1 SVEGQVFHRGS
12 VAELAPPVRPAVEAH
27 LSALVRQELIRPD
40 STVFA
45 GDEAFRFR
53 HILIRDAAYEAL
65 PKATRARLHER
76 FADWLER
83 RAPDLVELDEI
94 VGYHLEQAARYRLEL
109 GDHDAELAAR
119 AAERLLVAGER
130 ALQRRDVR
138 ASANLLAR
146 GLALEPPERRSVE
159 REWKL
164 VLSLMNADELHQA

>member
-53 HILIRDAAYEAL
+53 HILIRDAAYESL
-65 PKATRARLHER
+65 PKATRARLHEQ
-76 FADWLER
+76 FANWLER

-94 VGYHLEQAARYRLEL
+94 VGYHL
-109 GDHDAELAAR
+109 
-119 AAERLLVAGER
+119 
-130 ALQRRDVR
+130 
-138 ASANLLAR
+138 
-146 GLALEPPERRSVE
+146 
-159 REWKL
+159 
-164 VLSLMNADELHQA
+164 